1 MVRLSLLPM
10 TAMATPVVVV
20 MLLLLLLLLRLLSTG
35 RRWAAQLLQRVH
47 LHAPT
52 ARGQVL

>member
-1 MVRLSLLPM
+1 MVRLSLLPK

-20 MLLLLLLLLRLLSTG
+20 VVLLLRLLSTG
-35 RRWAAQLLQRVH
+35 HRWEAQLLQRVH

>member
-1 MVRLSLLPM
+1 MVRLSLLPK

-20 MLLLLLLLLRLLSTG
+20 VVVLLLRLLSTG
-35 RRWAAQLLQRVH
+35 HRWEAQLLQRVH